1 MIAASDTVILS
12 EEHSYFRPV
21 PGSSVDVSMV
31 EDSILFCD
39 NTVTVTIIS
48 DLGEKGITKP
58 RSRHYALRHFRVAE
72 YAAPGRLYFCPTT
85 LMRADALTKVEVTN
99 AQRRLLLFN
108 DCVEVEDS
116 QKVEEYSESS
126 GEEEYSISG
135 YVLLGGEKLLAKMT
149 VSAEEIEVGVS
160 LSQSS
165 SSWKFVI

>member
-1 MIAASDTVILS
+1 MYSLS
-12 EEHSYFRPV
+12 LCRSFRTST
-21 PGSSVDVSMV
+21 GSERLPSSHLTKV
-31 EDSILFCD
+31 E
-39 NTVTVTIIS
+39 V
-48 DLGEKGITKP
+48 
-58 RSRHYALRHFRVAE
+58 
-72 YAAPGRLYFCPTT
+72 
-85 LMRADALTKVEVTN
+85 TKVEVTN